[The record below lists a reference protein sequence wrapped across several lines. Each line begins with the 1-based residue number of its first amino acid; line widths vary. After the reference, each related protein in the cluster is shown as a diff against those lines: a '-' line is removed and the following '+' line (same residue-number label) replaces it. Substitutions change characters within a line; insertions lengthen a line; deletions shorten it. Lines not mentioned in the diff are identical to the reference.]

1 MRGACGSNSHPDS
14 LLFVQVYRLLS
25 VYSLVK
31 PIRGSNVTGSE
42 LLSTIISL
50 KDLVGE
56 ERKERKEHF
65 ENIIDNIINNASPLM
80 DIEIEYN
87 TFKEMIDE
95 YALTVFAGYIARKI
109 RKSKL
114 AKNCHECFESLCDSK
129 NESTLERNSFLEQK
143 SHGGLLK
150 PSNDLYNIVLQV
162 NITNNK

>member
-14 LLFVQVYRLLS
+14 LLFVQVYMLLS

-31 PIRGSNVTGSE
+31 PIRGSNVTASE

-50 KDLVGE
+50 KYLVGE
-56 ERKERKEHF
+56 EHKEHKEHF
-65 ENIIDNIINNASPLM
+65 ENIIDNIINNTSPLM
-80 DIEIEYN
+80 DIEIEDN

-95 YALTVFAGYIARKI
+95 YALTVFAGCIARKI

-143 SHGGLLK
+143 SHEGLLK